1 MTLIGRMTDWLRE
14 MGRRQERNRQR
25 MNKESFDIAAHLLE
39 HTLQPTVAHELKD
52 VCTGM
57 WHPHTRAN
65 ASPRAINDVVFRRH
79 DNTVTY
85 AVPWISR
92 HIDLSATHIID
103 FGCGCGSSS
112 LALGHFAERV
122 IGLEIDPQYVRAF
135 EERMRIMRAANCR
148 CVQTS
153 PEDILAAM
161 EGCCDVRSSIVFLAV
176 IEHLTEAEQVSYLRK
191 AWQLLAPG
199 QVLVI
204 LETPNRLSLFD
215 DHTFEQSFAHIVPD
229 EIFIDWIKSS
239 GPETRF
245 HGVLTELA
253 DAGNAADV
261 LLRRRRLGVGVAP
274 HVFAVALEEP
284 LEEIV
289 VADAFDEHLINWFP
303 PTKCDELLLEY
314 WAHYDPALPIGFAR
328 SVLGFI
334 FKKPGSAKDRESAR
348 ARNAAHRQRV
358 IGSRETRAANGN
370 AAAEA
375 ALRAAERLAL
385 DRWDIMQRMEQMI
398 QDRDAAIRAQEI
410 LLQER
415 WAWIQKLEA
424 LLEEAS

>member
-1 MTLIGRMTDWLRE
+1 MTAIGRMTDWLRGT
-14 MGRRQERNRQR
+14 GRSQDRNRDR
-25 MNKESFDIAAHLLE
+25 RGEGSLDVTPYLLE
-39 HTLQPTVAHELKD
+39 NSLQPSVAQELQNA
-52 VCTGM
+52 CTRM
-57 WHPHTRAN
+57 WHPLTRAN
-65 ASPRAINDVVFRRH
+65 ASHRAINDVVFRRH

-85 AVPWISR
+85 AVPWIDR
-92 HIDLSATHIID
+92 HIDLSATKIID
-103 FGCGCGSSS
+103 FGSGCGSSS
-112 LALGHFAERV
+112 LALGHFAKQV
-122 IGLEIDPQYVRAF
+122 TGLEIDPDYVRAF
-135 EERMRIMRAANCR
+135 EDRMRIMHASNCR

-153 PEDILAAM
+153 PQNILAAL
-161 EGCCDVRSSIVFLAV
+161 ESCCDPDSSIVFLAV
-176 IEHLTEAEQVSYLRK
+176 IEHLTDAEQVSYLRK
-191 AWQLLAPG
+191 ACQLLAPG
-199 QVLVI
+199 QVLVV

-215 DHTFEQSFAHIVPD
+215 DHTFEQSFAHTIPD
-229 EIFIDWIKSS
+229 EIFVDWIKSA

-245 HGVLTELA
+245 HGVLTDLA
-253 DAGNAADV
+253 ETASVAEV

-274 HVFAVALEEP
+274 HVFAIALQEP

-289 VADAFDEHLINWFP
+289 VADAFDEQLLNWFP

-334 FKKPGSAKDRESAR
+334 FRKPRSEMDRENAR
-348 ARNAAHRQRV
+348 AHNAANRQRL
-358 IGSRETRAANGN
+358 IGTRAMQGN
-370 AAAEA
+370 SSVEA

-415 WAWIQKLEA
+415 WVWIQKLEA
-424 LLEEAS
+424 LLAERQ